1 MVLLIHTFA
10 LSKKILRFAT
20 EIIDMDRYQKWRLI
34 LGKKSDPEGEIGLGT
49 AQTGMDGVLEALYDS
64 DRKGGLG
71 TSSPNINRWLGD
83 IRKYF
88 PTPIVQVMQRDA
100 LERLDLKKILTQP
113 ELLEIMQPDVS
124 LVATLISLN
133 KVMPDQ
139 TKETA
144 RAVVKK
150 VVEDLE
156 KRLQSPLRQ
165 AIQGALK
172 KSVRN
177 RRPKF
182 NEVDWNKT
190 IRANLKNYQPDYHS
204 IIPGHLIGH
213 GRKSQSLKE
222 VILLVDQ
229 SGSMASSVVYAG
241 IFGSVMASMRS
252 LKTSFIAFDTKV
264 ADLTADLKD
273 PIDLLFGVQLGGGT
287 DINQAVSYAQQLIGS
302 PLDTILLLISDLFEG
317 GNQSQL
323 LKKMA
328 SIKAAGTQVVVL
340 LALDDQGA
348 PTFDRS
354 LAAKLATLDIPTFAC
369 SPDMFPVL
377 MESAIKKTEFRMF
390 VNTLNSNA

>member
-1 MVLLIHTFA
+1 
-10 LSKKILRFAT
+10 
-20 EIIDMDRYQKWRLI
+20 MDRSQKWRLI
-34 LGKKSDPEGEIGLGT
+34 LGKKSDPEGEVGLGV
-49 AQTGMDGVLEALYDS
+49 AQVGMDGVLEALYDS

-71 TSSPNINRWLGD
+71 ASSPNINRWLGD

-88 PTPIVQVMQRDA
+88 PTSIVQVMQKDA

-113 ELLEIMQPDVS
+113 ELLEIMEPDVS

-133 KVMPDQ
+133 KVMPDR
-139 TKETA
+139 TRETA
-144 RAVVKK
+144 RTVVKK

-182 NEVDWNKT
+182 NEVDWNRT
-190 IRANLKNYQPDYHS
+190 IRANLKNYQPDYRS
-204 IIPGHLIGH
+204 IIPEHLIGH

-222 VILLVDQ
+222 IVLLVDQ
-229 SGSMASSVVYAG
+229 SASMASSVVYAG

-264 ADLTADLKD
+264 VDLTSELKD

-287 DINQAVSYAQQLIGS
+287 DINQAVVYAQQLIAS

-328 SIKAAGTQVVVL
+328 SIKAAGSQVIVL

-354 LAAKLATLDIPTFAC
+354 LATKLAALNIPTFAC
-369 SPDMFPVL
+369 SPDMFPTL
-377 MESAIKKTEFRMF
+377 MESAIKKTEFGKF
-390 VNTLNSNA
+390 VNRPISNA